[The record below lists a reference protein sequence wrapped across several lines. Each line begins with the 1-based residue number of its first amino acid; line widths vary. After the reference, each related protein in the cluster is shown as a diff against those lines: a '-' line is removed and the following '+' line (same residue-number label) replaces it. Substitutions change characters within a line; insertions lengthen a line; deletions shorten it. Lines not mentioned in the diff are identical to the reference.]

1 MRENPIDMFLVAG
14 MFGLV
19 FMVIYLAFNTVK
31 ESRHATVRKA
41 LLEKFASAPDLGAF
55 LQTSAGQRFMAE
67 LSSGAGNPLQS
78 VLSAI
83 HKGIIAIFVGAGFFP
98 LSGGFKDPW
107 PITGIGIVLILA
119 GAGFLVSA
127 VVTYLLSKSWGMLAG
142 DAKPAEK

>member
-1 MRENPIDMFLVAG
+1 MPELMVLG
-14 MFGLV
+14 MFALV
-19 FMVIYLAFNTVK
+19 SMVIYLAFNAVK
-31 ESRHATVRKA
+31 ESRHASVRKA

-55 LQTSAGQRFMAE
+55 LQTSSGQRFMAE

-78 VLSAI
+78 VLSSI

-107 PITGIGIVLILA
+107 PITGIGIVLVLA

-127 VVTYLLSKSWGMLAG
+127 AVTYLLSKWWGMLAG